1 MKVKTL
7 RFTRSLLGLGL
18 GTVLA
23 LSYVASCNNET
34 TSGTDAGGTTADM
47 TMTGG
52 DVDMT
57 TVAAPVVTQA
67 SPEAIGNTGGT
78 TITLTGQN
86 FVQGATVTI
95 GGTAATNVMVTSPTT
110 ITLTVPGKAGTC
122 GATQVVVT
130 NPDGKSGSA
139 SNILR
144 YRSNTFGF
152 MPVASTA
159 TNSLNGPRNLVV
171 ADFTGDGKP
180 DVLVSLLTPGMVSLL
195 PGNGGSTFGTA
206 MTTNVGQQPRAI
218 AFANLDGDTKLDAVV
233 TNSGSNTASVLIGT
247 GTGTFTAKPTVA
259 TGNSPNAVVLRD
271 FDGDTKLDM
280 VVANPG
286 GGTGMGS
293 LTIALGNGD
302 GTFKAP
308 SSLTIPVGS
317 TGIAAADLNGDG
329 KLDLAI
335 SHGAQGT
342 VSFVAGN
349 GNGTFAAPASLS
361 AGGATAKADDVVVGD
376 IFQVSAMATAHR
388 HGPTGAPARA
398 SGVSHC
404 GPKHA

>member
-1 MKVKTL
+1 MNDKKL

-18 GTVLA
+18 GAALA
-23 LSYVASCNNET
+23 LTYIASCNNET
-34 TSGTDAGGTTADM
+34 TSGTDAGGSSPDM

-52 DVDMT
+52 EVDMT

-67 SPEAIGNTGGT
+67 APDAIGNTGGT
-78 TITLTGQN
+78 TIVLTGQN
-86 FVQGATVTI
+86 FVQGATVMI
-95 GGTAATNVMVTSPTT
+95 GGSAATNVVVTSPTT

-130 NPDGKSGSA
+130 NPDGKSGNA

-152 MPVASTA
+152 MPAASTA
-159 TNSLNGPRNLVV
+159 MGSLNGPRNLVV
-171 ADFTGDGKP
+171 TDFTGDGKP

-195 PGNGGSTFGTA
+195 PGTGGATFGTA
-206 MTTNVGQQPRAI
+206 MTTTVGTQPRAI
-218 AFANLDGDTKLDAVV
+218 AYGLIDADTKLDAVV
-233 TNSGSNTASVLIGT
+233 VNSGSNTASVLLGT
-247 GTGTFTAKPTVA
+247 GTGTFTAKTPVS
-259 TGNSPNAVVLRD
+259 TGNSPNAVALRD
-271 FDGDTKLDM
+271 FDGDGKLDM

-302 GTFKAP
+302 GTFKTP
-308 SSLTIPVGS
+308 SSMTIPVGS
-317 TGIAAADLNGDG
+317 TGIAVGDLNQDG

-342 VSFVAGN
+342 VSYLAGST
-349 GNGTFAAPASLS
+349 NGTFAAPLS
-361 AGGATAKADDVVVGD
+361 VNAGGSTAKADDVVIGD
-376 IFQVSAMATAHR
+376 AFGISAAAYAHR
-388 HGPTGAPARA
+388 QTPTADWARTCDRAPCR
-398 SGVSHC
+398 S
-404 GPKHA
+404 